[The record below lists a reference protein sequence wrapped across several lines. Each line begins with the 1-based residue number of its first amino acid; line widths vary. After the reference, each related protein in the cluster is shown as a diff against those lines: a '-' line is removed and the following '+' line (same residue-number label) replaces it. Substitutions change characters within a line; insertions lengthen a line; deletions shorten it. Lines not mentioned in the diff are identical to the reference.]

1 MIETLGFDH
10 FSQYYLANSAAIG
23 LSLIKAK
30 GNSKATVSLDIRDIK
45 ILHNYLIPFLSKMK
59 FFSKK
64 ELDFNDF
71 SIIFFVKTVY
81 NGLHKNEAI
90 KDRPGVLK
98 LSFSMN
104 DFRLSSYKGKIAKQT
119 LTKEEFL
126 ALLSSSPMVKRLA
139 DGRVRDITTGKID
152 YNNESSVYLITKPDK
167 QSLTVKSLKEAGEII
182 GVHYSTLSKVLDV
195 EKADYSAELHGYLV
209 RRVNVFG

>member
-71 SIIFFVKTVY
+71 SIICKTVY
-81 NGLHKNEAI
+81 NGSHKNEAI
-90 KDRPGVLK
+90 KDLVLK

-126 ALLSSSPMVKRLA
+126 ALLSSSPLVKRLA

-152 YNNESSVYLITKPDK
+152 YNNESSVYLITKPNK

-195 EKADYSAELHGYLV
+195 EKADCSAELHGCLV